1 MEEKLYLFRISLLGT
16 VPEIWRRFTV
26 PTDIP
31 LDRFHD
37 VIQIFMGWT
46 DSHLHEFTISK
57 KHYTEYPESKED
69 GLPCGKYRLGD
80 LVKRKGAVIKYL
92 YDFGDFWEHELIL
105 ENSSFSDRNL
115 PIPVYCLEGKGA
127 CPPEDVGGVNGY
139 KEFCRVMKDPF
150 HEEYNSYKEWYGG
163 NFDNIQFDP
172 DEVNWEILKYLRW
185 SRERLLPWKTD

>member
-57 KHYTEYPESKED
+57 KHYTEYPESKRMVFHAGNTDWATWLKEK
-69 GLPCGKYRLGD
+69 GQSLNICTISATFGNMNLFLKTAVLATGTCQSLSIVWREKGH
-80 LVKRKGAVIKYL
+80 VHRKM
-92 YDFGDFWEHELIL
+92 L
-105 ENSSFSDRNL
+105 E
-115 PIPVYCLEGKGA
+115 E
-127 CPPEDVGGVNGY
+127 
-139 KEFCRVMKDPF
+139 
-150 HEEYNSYKEWYGG
+150 
-163 NFDNIQFDP
+163 
-172 DEVNWEILKYLRW
+172 
-185 SRERLLPWKTD
+185 